1 MRCIICKQGRTL
13 PGKTTVTL
21 ERDGLTLVIKNV
33 PADVC
38 DNCGEEYIDEE
49 ITKRL
54 LNIAE
59 EAVHSGV
66 QVDIRSYIAA

>member
-1 MRCIICKQGRTL
+1 MRCIICKQGRTVS
-13 PGKTTVTL
+13 GKTTVTL

-38 DNCGEEYIDEE
+38 ENCGEEYIGEE
-49 ITKRL
+49 VTKRL